1 MPDYPK
7 RIADFDFEFDM
18 YKPSATFDVARDLYD
33 VVNKNRD
40 FFRPWLGWV
49 DFVRSPEDE
58 FEVAKMLGRADT
70 NKYLLY
76 ENMRL
81 RGMVGTVREDKANRT
96 VEIGYWLDK
105 NANGRGIMTRAVERV
120 QDLAFEVGGADRV
133 EIRCATEN
141 RASRA
146 IPERLNFN
154 LDGILRRAEVLPG
167 GIVHDI
173 AVYSKLRQEWQK
185 GK

>member
-1 MPDYPK
+1 MAEYPR

-18 YKPSATFDVARDLYD
+18 YKPSATFAVARDLYE

-49 DFVRSPEDE
+49 GFVNSSEDE
-58 FEVAKMLGRADT
+58 FEVAKMVARADT

-81 RGMVGTVREDKANRT
+81 CGMVGTVREDDVNRT

-105 NANGRGIMTRAVERV
+105 NVNGRGVMTRAVEKV
-120 QDLAFEVGGADRV
+120 QDLAFEMGGANRV

-146 IPERLNFN
+146 IPERLNFH
-154 LDGILRRAEVLPG
+154 LDGILRQAEVLPG
-167 GIVHDI
+167 GIMHDI